1 MMNND
6 DNLATLTQESTF
18 KESTLKESPIK
29 ESPIKEYPDELLY
42 QLDDSVTG
50 QSYQLR
56 KVIIDKDLD
65 LFHQWHN
72 QQYVYEFWELNQSKP
87 ELKKYLTDLN
97 NKDFILPVIGYIDN
111 VPCAYFEVYW
121 AFFDRIAPYCDAT
134 TYDRGYHILIGN
146 KDSLGRANTIN
157 WLNLV
162 NDFIFQDDF
171 RTQRIVGEPR
181 ADNKG
186 LLKYLK
192 HTSFIKTKE
201 FDFPHKRAALLEC
214 YRQQFYQDS
223 SVFTDKASQK
233 QDAITNISAGT
244 PT

>member
-1 MMNND
+1 MNTMMNNSN
-6 DNLATLTQESTF
+6 DNLATLEQESPF
-18 KESTLKESPIK
+18 KESPFKESPFK
-29 ESPIKEYPDELLY
+29 KYPDELLY
-42 QLDDSVTG
+42 QFDDNVTG
-50 QSYQLR
+50 QSYQL
-56 KVIIDKDLD
+56 KKINIDKDLD

-87 ELKKYLTDLN
+87 ELKEYLTDLH
-97 NKDFILPVIGYIDN
+97 NKDFILPVIGYIDG

-121 AFFDRIAPYCDAT
+121 AFYDRIAPYCDAT
-134 TYDRGYHILIGN
+134 TYDRGYHVLIGN

-162 NDFIFQDDF
+162 NDFIFQDDP

-192 HTSFIKTKE
+192 HTSFIKVKE

-214 YRQQFYQDS
+214 CRQQFYQDS
-223 SVFTDKASQK
+223 TTFVDNASQK
-233 QDAITNISAGT
+233 EAVSESATAGT
-244 PT
+244 AT